1 MKDSSIVNSK
11 NNIISFN
18 KTGVKLYKKHEDYK
32 LGGTLHSELDQIKG
46 NSSDIYKDE
55 FSKMKTKSK
64 VDSIQIFKNK
74 NSFIIPSLIKYS
86 ISQEN
91 LSLNPIYRI
100 TIQNESNIHFDLDG
114 IKLLNDEDIIFIF
127 NKNHSIEANQSII
140 IGNDEEVNNNKNYFY
155 NSNINYNNLNHLKL
169 NIKLTN

>member
-32 LGGTLHSELDQIKG
+32 LGGTLHSELDQIKE

-55 FSKMKTKSK
+55 FSKIKTKIK

-74 NSFIIPSLIKYS
+74 NSFIIPNLIKYS
-86 ISQEN
+86 ISKEN
-91 LSLNPIYRI
+91 LSLNPIYKI

-114 IKLLNDEDIIFIF
+114 IQLLNDEDIIFIF
-127 NKNHSIEANQSII
+127 ICIS
-140 IGNDEEVNNNKNYFY
+140 
-155 NSNINYNNLNHLKL
+155 
-169 NIKLTN
+169 